1 MVSFRAKG
9 IVCLVHASC
18 AYTKQGKEMRKPEK
32 KIRKVGGELIA
43 ALFAV
48 VSLFSVAYAEN
59 LVPRNRNWKIVYG
72 EYAGCERRAVEFL
85 STEIGAL
92 IQRDAGVYTLHVV
105 PCERVGAE
113 SETNRNAVVIG
124 TRGSNA
130 LLREMLSESDVPE
143 GGYLVRVTER
153 NGRQLVLIAGDTPAA
168 AIWGAVDFVDDGLA
182 KMRTRGGDYAL
193 YLSGIF
199 EKPRLPAYESRRSP
213 KTKRRSIFS
222 WAHVMNDYRTYFRN
236 LARMKF
242 NEAILWNEFPPLN
255 AREVAEYARSW
266 GIEILWGWSWGW
278 STNCHNVDFDHL
290 KELEDDIV
298 RQWREVWRPCGGG
311 GIYFQSFTEI
321 NEADLKGHSVAETVV
336 KLVNGAAGRILA
348 DEPDLR
354 IVFGLHSASVKS
366 RLAEIAKTNLR
377 LEILWENCGGFPYNL
392 TGGTQDETEGFVRK
406 LLDMG
411 RPATGFAYKSQV
423 LQDWHRFAHQAGPY
437 VLGQNSRAV
446 IAEDRR
452 VVEPLWQRFEREWL
466 MRGEQAHAM
475 TRLIQSRAE
484 NKGSLNV
491 VGNLNEPIHV
501 STALC
506 AELFWNADEPY
517 EKILERV
524 LSRAWLNRE

>member
-1 MVSFRAKG
+1 MFSITTDKNVKAA
-9 IVCLVHASC
+9 VCSVL
-18 AYTKQGKEMRKPEK
+18 
-32 KIRKVGGELIA
+32 A
-43 ALFAV
+43 AGACLCSA
-48 VSLFSVAYAEN
+48 LAEN

-72 EYAGCERRAVEFL
+72 EYAGPERRAVEFL

-92 IQRDAGVYTLHVV
+92 VQRDPGVYTLHVV
-105 PCERVGAE
+105 ACEKAGLE
-113 SETNRNAVVIG
+113 SETNRNAFVVG
-124 TRGSNA
+124 TRKSNA
-130 LLREMLSESDVPE
+130 LLREMLSDEDVPTD
-143 GGYLVRVTER
+143 GYLVRVTEKG
-153 NGRQLVLIAGDTPAA
+153 GRQFVLIAGDTPAA

-182 KMRTRGGDYAL
+182 TMRTKGGDYAL
-193 YLSGIF
+193 YVSGIF
-199 EKPRLPAYESRRSP
+199 EKPRLPAYESRRAP

-266 GIEILWGWSWGW
+266 GVNVLWGWSWGW

-298 RQWREVWRPCGGG
+298 RQWRDVWRPCGGD

-321 NEADLKGHSVAETVV
+321 NEADLKGHSVAEAVA
-336 KLVNGAAGRILA
+336 KLVNGAARRILA

-354 IVFGLHSASVKS
+354 IVFGLHSESVKS
-366 RLAEIAKTNLR
+366 RLNEIAATDPR
-377 LEILWENCGGFPYNL
+377 LEILWENCGGFPFKL
-392 TGGTQDETEGFVRK
+392 IGDTRDATESFVK
-406 LLDMG
+406 SLLDME

-423 LQDWHRFAHQAGPY
+423 LQDWKRFAHQAGPY
-437 VLGQNSRAV
+437 VLGQNSRIV
-446 IAEDRR
+446 IAGDRQ
-452 VVEPLWQRFEREWL
+452 VVEPLWQRFEGEWL
-466 MRGEQAHAM
+466 MHGERAYAL
-475 TRLIQSRAE
+475 TRLIQSRDG

-491 VGNLNEPIHV
+491 VGNLNEPIHI

-506 AELFWNADEPY
+506 AELFWSADEPY
-517 EKILERV
+517 ETILSRV